1 MAGRPGLY
9 MNIHRKRRRIAA
21 GSGEKMREP
30 GSKNAPT
37 ALAFRRSKRT
47 AKNA

>member
-21 GSGEKMREP
+21 GSGEKMRKP
-30 GSKNAPT
+30 GSKGAPT

-47 AKNA
+47 AKEA